1 MSSLPNRCLVK
12 ELQNDRELMLPISAI
27 LVRDP
32 DTGLLTTASK
42 ADIELQVPIYM
53 QSGENV
59 VEVMMIRY
67 AETKRDLLSYQ
78 RSASKKRIQIRK
90 KLSLTP
96 YESRTRSKIV
106 PQKSNQRQLIKESQT
121 KKKSFQVFLLIF
133 MIY

>member
-42 ADIELQVPIYM
+42 ADIELKVPIYM

-67 AETKRDLLSYQ
+67 AGNYK
-78 RSASKKRIQIRK
+78 
-90 KLSLTP
+90 
-96 YESRTRSKIV
+96 
-106 PQKSNQRQLIKESQT
+106 N
-121 KKKSFQVFLLIF
+121 
-133 MIY
+133 